1 MPLPLAPIVGLAV
14 RYGAVAA
21 IGALAVRAATQK
33 QEHKN
38 ASFES
43 SFDQIHDGVHVFRT
57 EEKGETQ
64 FHAHHGHVRSIYLG
78 RHGVEFDS
86 RVLGRLR
93 VRKVT
98 KD

>member
-1 MPLPLAPIVGLAV
+1 MPLPIAPIVGLAV

-21 IGALAVRAATQK
+21 VSALAVRAATQK

-43 SFDQIHDGVHVFRT
+43 SFDQIHDGMHVFRT

-64 FHAHHGHVRSIYLG
+64 FHAHHGHLRAIWLG
-78 RHGVEFDS
+78 NHGVEIDT

-98 KD
+98 RN